1 VQRGPHYLDVGFRV
15 RAPAVLDEAGQPRDL
30 TDATVT
36 EILAKR
42 PGGIEVNPSWQG
54 EADATTGVVAYET
67 QAEDLDEPGTWQIQ
81 AHVVLEDGSEYHGPV
96 GIMRV
101 EGVLTG
107 DTGIP
112 EGVSSHA
119 ARHHAGGPDPLV
131 LQDASSGEAVADRI
145 LVSDGSGGWTLEE
158 QAGGL
163 AAHAETHHH
172 DGADPIDVEDLRSRY
187 ADIRV
192 LMAGVVDDFSE
203 PAPNRVEG
211 VPFFDVF
218 IPALQASLQVRPLPL
233 GTFSYSATSFNATTG
248 HHWSY
253 RRGTRTGGASVIS
266 FRGTGGDS
274 PLPAGWWAIYEQ
286 TGVGGWTEIQG
297 TEGMVLAPESD
308 FLDAAGTKA
317 VLETGERAIVYVRA
331 TNELVVVRHGGV
343 PRLRA
348 GTITGDETYQIAHH
362 GQQRRYAISSP
373 ATVTFVPARRGDVVV
388 YDHMGAV
395 ADVLSFAFDG
405 VTPVIQPGLVASI
418 SANGTVVARYLA
430 SGTVDLS
437 GALDVAP

>member
-1 VQRGPHYLDVGFRV
+1 MTARAPHFLDVGQPLIPEAIV
-15 RAPAVLDEAGQPRDL
+15 RPPPLSTPIDITEAVTVEVIARRPSGVETVHAGEVYDGPRGLGVAHTAAEQLDE
-30 TDATVT
+30 
-36 EILAKR
+36 
-42 PGGIEVNPSWQG
+42 
-54 EADATTGVVAYET
+54 TGRWT
-67 QAEDLDEPGTWQIQ
+67 IQ
-81 AHVVLEDGSEYHGPV
+81 AHAIMPDGSEYHGPQTTLWV
-96 GIMRV
+96 NAN
-101 EGVLTG
+101 LNG
-107 DTGIP
+107 DVGIP

-119 ARHHAGGPDPLV
+119 PR
-131 LQDASSGEAVADRI
+131 
-145 LVSDGSGGWTLEE
+145 
-158 QAGGL
+158 
-163 AAHAETHHH
+163 HHH

-187 ADIRV
+187 EDIRV

-211 VPFFDVF
+211 VPLFDIFMPVLS
-218 IPALQASLQVRPLPL
+218 AQLQTRPLPL
-233 GTFSYSATSFNATTG
+233 FTTIYNSTTITAAVG
-248 HHWSY
+248 AHWSY
-253 RRGTRTGGASVIS
+253 RLGTRTGGASLIS

-286 TGVGGWTEIQG
+286 TGVGGRTEIQA
-297 TEGMVLAPESD
+297 TEGMVLSPESD

-331 TNELVVVRHGGV
+331 TDELVVVRHGGV
-343 PRLRA
+343 HRLRA

-362 GQQRRYAISSP
+362 GQQRRYAIGTP
-373 ATVTFVPARRGDVVV
+373 ATVTFVPARRGDTVV

-405 VTPVIQPGLVASI
+405 VTPVIQPGLTASI